1 MVSTS
6 QQAKETTM
14 NNNFIEALTTNFTTT
29 DNGAIALKSSLSN
42 CCDFFAQGGALRGSS
57 QERIWNLFFKA
68 FCEDREIA
76 VRLMFMF
83 RDIRGG
89 QGQRQVFRDQ
99 FSLLAATYPK
109 ETSKLLSL
117 IPEYGRWDDVYCA
130 LNTLRTPVLETIE
143 AQLKEDLLNIQDGKS
158 ISLLGKWLKRINT
171 SSATSRKIGHIT
183 KRHLKLSNKQYRKLC
198 SKLNRYLGVTEN
210 LMSSKEW
217 DKIEY
222 SKVPGQCLFRNRA
235 TFNKRDNER
244 YMEWV
249 EMAQAGKVKV
259 NAATIY
265 PHQIVHK
272 IRENQV
278 GDYPD
283 FERTITPEEAQML
296 WINMVDFAVDSNAI
310 VVADLSGSMDC
321 LRNGVS
327 PIDVSI
333 ALALYFSERAK
344 GPYKDTFIT
353 FSREPTLQ
361 RIVGDNIWDRVSSID
376 NGLIENTD
384 LEKVFGLI
392 LQTAIYNNLAAE
404 DIVDKIY
411 IISDMQFDEASN
423 IGEDKV
429 ETLYQTIKGKF
440 DQTIYTIPKL
450 VYWNVNAGEANTL
463 PVLKNTPNTCMISG
477 FSPSIL
483 QFLGQPELPSTED
496 LMLMV
501 VNSPRYS
508 NIKFE

>member
-1 MVSTS
+1 MISTS
-6 QQAKETTM
+6 AKKETVM
-14 NNNFIEALTTNFTTT
+14 SNNFVNALINQTTT
-29 DNGAIALKSSLSN
+29 DNGAVALKSSLSN

-57 QERIWNLFFKA
+57 PERAWDLFSKA
-68 FCEDREIA
+68 FCEDREVA

-99 FSLLAATYPK
+99 FSQLSFQYPK
-109 ETSKLLSL
+109 ETAKLLSL

-130 LNTLRTPVLETIE
+130 LSTLRKQVLETIE
-143 AQLKEDLLNIQDGKS
+143 SQLKEDIVNLQDGKS

-171 SSATSRKIGHIT
+171 SAATSRKIGHIT
-183 KRHLKLSNKQYRKLC
+183 KRHLKLSNKEYRKLC
-198 SKLNRYLGVTEN
+198 SKLNRYLMVTEN

-222 SKVPGQCLFRNRA
+222 SKVPGQCLNRNRKV
-235 TFNKRDNER
+235 FQKRDNDR
-244 YMEWV
+244 YMKWV
-249 EMAQAGKVKV
+249 ELAQAGKVKV
-259 NAATIY
+259 NAATLY
-265 PHQIVHK
+265 PHQVVK
-272 IRENQV
+272 QIRASQQSW
-278 GDYPD
+278 GYQDPSK
-283 FERTITPEEAQML
+283 TITPEEAQMF
-296 WINMVDFAVDSNAI
+296 WINLADFAVDANAI

-321 LRNGVS
+321 DRNGAS

-344 GPYKDTFIT
+344 GPYKDVFIT

-361 RIVGDNIWDRVSSID
+361 RIVGGNIWDRVNSMQND
-376 NGLIENTD
+376 FIEDTN
-384 LEKVFGLI
+384 LEKVFDLV
-392 LQTAIYNNLAAE
+392 LQTAVASSLAAE
-404 DIVDKIY
+404 DMVDKIY
-411 IISDMQFDEASN
+411 IISDMQFNAAS
-423 IGEDKV
+423 GQKEDGV
-429 ETLYQTIKGKF
+429 ETFYQLMKGKF
-440 DQTIYTIPKL
+440 DKTIYTIPKL
-450 VYWNVNAGEANTL
+450 VFWNVNAGDHNTL

-496 LMLMV
+496 LMMMV